1 MNRCYQ
7 IVKYNVYQCHTL
19 LFNVD
24 LLYLM
29 LIFVRDISFVHI
41 GMHEK

>member
-7 IVKYNVYQCHTL
+7 IFKYNDNQCHTL

-29 LIFVRDISFVHI
+29 LILVRDISFIHNGI
-41 GMHEK
+41 HEK